1 MASTEQIITQ
11 PRDEIIERQP
21 LTPTQLVWRR
31 FRRHKMAMFGMIL
44 LILLIVYVIGGSFA
58 FSEDYANCSDSSI
71 LLQAPSTHT
80 SVADQSSLRC
90 YKLLGSFFKAN
101 SWGHPFGLD
110 AVGRDI
116 LARTIYGGQIS
127 LLIGLAAVVVAL
139 VVGITIGAISGY
151 YGGLIDGIL
160 MRFTEAMLCIPQLFL
175 LIVAAK
181 YLGDKLHNF
190 QLFGREFSGSVIVII
205 TIIGLDSWMYL
216 ARIVRSQFLS
226 LKESEFVMAA
236 RCTGTSNLAIIA
248 YHILPN
254 TAAPIIVNA
263 TLGVASAIL
272 TEAYISFLGL
282 GVRQPTATWGNML
295 EDATRYLENAPWLW
309 FFPGLLILLTV
320 LAINFVGD
328 GLRDALDPRTH
339 VE

>member
-1 MASTEQIITQ
+1 MATVSDALAGTAEDILVT
-11 PRDEIIERQP
+11 REP
-21 LTPTQLVWRR
+21 LTPTQLAWRR
-31 FRRHKMAMFGMIL
+31 FRRHKMAMFGL
-44 LILLIVYVIGGSFA
+44 LLLVLLIVYAVGGA
-58 FSEDYANCSDSSI
+58 FIFTESYANTTDRTLTGG
-71 LLQAPSTHT
+71 LLHGPS
-80 SVADQSSLRC
+80 L
-90 YKLLGSFFKAN
+90 K
-101 SWGHPFGLD
+101 HPFGTD
-110 AVGRDI
+110 PTGRDL

-127 LLIGLAAVVVAL
+127 LLIGLAAVSVAL
-139 VVGITIGAISGY
+139 IVGIAVGALSGY
-151 YGGLIDGIL
+151 YGGWVDSIL
-160 MRFTEAMLCIPQLFL
+160 MRFTEAMLNIPQLFL

-181 YLGDKLHNF
+181 YLGDKVHTF
-190 QLFGREFSGSVIVII
+190 QAFGREFSGSVIVII
-205 TIIGLDSWMYL
+205 VIIGLDSWMYL

-226 LKESEFVMAA
+226 LKEQEFVTAA

-254 TAAPIIVNA
+254 SIAPIIVNA

-295 EDATRYLENAPWLW
+295 ENANRYLETAPWMW
-309 FFPGLLILLTV
+309 FFPGMLILITV

-328 GLRDALDPRTH
+328 GLRDALDPRAM

>member
-1 MASTEQIITQ
+1 MASTPEALPAIAEEALAT
-11 PRDEIIERQP
+11 REP
-21 LTPTQLVWRR
+21 LTPTQLAWRR
-31 FRRHKMAMFGMIL
+31 FRRHKMAMFGL
-44 LILLIVYVIGGSFA
+44 LLLVLLIVYAVGGAFV
-58 FSEDYANCSDSSI
+58 FSESYANTTDRTLKGG
-71 LLQAPSTHT
+71 LLHGPS
-80 SVADQSSLRC
+80 L
-90 YKLLGSFFKAN
+90 K
-101 SWGHPFGLD
+101 HPFGTD
-110 AVGRDI
+110 PTGRDL

-127 LLIGLAAVVVAL
+127 LLIGLAAVSVAL
-139 VVGITIGAISGY
+139 IVGITVGALSGY
-151 YGGLIDGIL
+151 YGGWVDSIL
-160 MRFTEAMLCIPQLFL
+160 MRFTEAMLNIPQLFL

-181 YLGDKLHNF
+181 YLGDKVHNF
-190 QLFGREFSGSVIVII
+190 EAFGREFSGSVIVII
-205 TIIGLDSWMYL
+205 VIIGLDSWMYL

-226 LKESEFVMAA
+226 LKEQEFVTAA

-254 TAAPIIVNA
+254 SLAPIIVNA

-295 EDATRYLENAPWLW
+295 ENANRYLETAPWMW
-309 FFPGLLILLTV
+309 FFPGILILITV

-328 GLRDALDPRTH
+328 GLRDALDPRTM

>member
-1 MASTEQIITQ
+1 MATVSDALAGTAEDILVT
-11 PRDEIIERQP
+11 REP
-21 LTPTQLVWRR
+21 LTPAQLAWRR
-31 FRRHKMAMFGMIL
+31 FRRHKMAMFGLFL
-44 LILLIVYVIGGSFA
+44 LVLLIVYAVGGA
-58 FSEDYANCSDSSI
+58 FVFTEAYANTTDRTLTGG
-71 LLQAPSTHT
+71 LLHGPS
-80 SVADQSSLRC
+80 L
-90 YKLLGSFFKAN
+90 K
-101 SWGHPFGLD
+101 HPFGTD
-110 AVGRDI
+110 PTGRDL

-127 LLIGLAAVVVAL
+127 LLIGLAAVSVAMI
-139 VVGITIGAISGY
+139 VGIAVGALSGY
-151 YGGLIDGIL
+151 YGGWVDSIL
-160 MRFTEAMLCIPQLFL
+160 MRFTEAMLNIPQLFL

-181 YLGDKLHNF
+181 YLGDTVHNF
-190 QLFGREFSGSVIVII
+190 QAFGREFSGSVIVII
-205 TIIGLDSWMYL
+205 IIIGLDSWMYL

-226 LKESEFVMAA
+226 LKEQEFVTAA

-254 TAAPIIVNA
+254 SIAPIIVNT

-295 EDATRYLENAPWLW
+295 ENANRYLETAPWLW

-328 GLRDALDPRTH
+328 GLRDALDPRTM